1 MNVEAVSFK
10 NFYKNKENI
19 YKNIMIMS
27 KRSRQI
33 ISERYEK
40 VAALNN
46 IEDSDELVEFD
57 SSIDHDQEKSISI
70 AMDELLDNDLEFR
83 STKEDNEEGDQ

>member
-1 MNVEAVSFK
+1 MKIKAIPFK
-10 NFYKNKENI
+10 KFFKNKENI

-70 AMDELLDNDLEFR
+70 AMDELLDDDLEFR